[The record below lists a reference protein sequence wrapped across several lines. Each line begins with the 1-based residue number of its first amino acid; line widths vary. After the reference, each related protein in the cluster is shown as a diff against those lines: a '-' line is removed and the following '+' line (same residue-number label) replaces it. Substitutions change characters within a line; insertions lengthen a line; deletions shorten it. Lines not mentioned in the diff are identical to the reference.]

1 MSDTNKSYRIK
12 YDINN
17 PVDHLNIKID
27 QDFDLLEVL
36 SLSITQE
43 DVYKL
48 YTSNY
53 GVVVGRVL
61 ANNGFGIPNAK
72 ISIFLANNSTDQTL
86 DSTILYPYTST
97 SDKDSNGIRYN
108 LLPSQKVNK
117 CHQNVG
123 TLPSKRD
130 VLDNNA
136 KIEVFDNFYKYTTV
150 TNASGDYM
158 FFGIPTGSQQ
168 IHVDID
174 LSDIGILSQAP
185 RDLEYQGYN
194 IKQFDSPNKFKS
206 STNLDSLPQIISQD
220 TTIFVYPF
228 WGDESQAEIAISSK
242 TINIQYQF
250 EPTCV
255 FMGSIFT
262 DSLKSSISKTCRP
275 DTTSGVMSELTA
287 SQGSIEMI
295 RQTITNTIEQFDISG
310 TRLINNDGVWC
321 YQIPMNLDYVVTDE
335 YGNLVPTTD
344 PTTGIPTRAKVRF
357 RITLD
362 DNGDSFVQSKTG
374 VYLVPN
380 KPSGQTEDDYE
391 FSSNCKDSSFVNL
404 MWNKVYSVKNYI
416 PRIGESAFLTDIATD
431 RHFNGLKSVNYHES
445 NNPAPYNNIWININL
460 KFMLICLLTTIFINV
475 VAFVNQ
481 IIHTINLILQVD
493 VLGVGIFGPVINL
506 LISYPIKF
514 IIIESKIA
522 GDNCDVLGSYQYFSP
537 VIGSRWYDEKEYN
550 DTTTKPVGGTLD
562 KVKITDVTNC
572 VQINLAAENDVINFD
587 FTNDWLN
594 GSLYAPRFL
603 VKTNLNNKTGIQ
615 NSVYCGS
622 WYQDYVNMYLFQTC
636 APSIDKNGNINSDS
650 TLPLSLTTNTK
661 CNSDKNCYEKNSQKP
676 IGKGTISLDTANSI
690 FYYRSVE
697 YPGLST
703 GLKYLYTTDII
714 LLGSLNDC
722 DQDGIPQLHQLLP
735 STSFKLPPDSFE
747 GDTTIIDSNGIPKVD
762 EFYSATGKTMS
773 GLDWGN
779 KDDDGNYHLENGLFV
794 AISCMDSDTIIK
806 TCVNATRLCEVGI
819 DFDERYTGST
829 VDGSG
834 IIKYIDGY
842 ISTDEIT
849 NGDVRGM
856 FATLNMNNLKIKQV
870 KYNQIKYDFTY
881 NYPNG
886 FDGRLRN
893 AGIIGS
899 NPLYAGLSTDLPTDD
914 YYNFR
919 FGLSDSS
926 QTGFDYIGDYSFPRY
941 ENSFYFYFGIKP
953 GSTALDL
960 FNNQYFVPCVAI
972 EKGKFSLSLSILSNE
987 SICIQDD
994 GIIRATTS
1002 QSLFPQDIYLNNSLI
1017 ESNLYSDVFNLT
1029 GLTSAF
1035 YSIKVIDANN
1045 NSVNATIFLPK
1056 NSSLTYDYN
1065 YTNETNT
1072 TANDGTIIIS
1082 NIQNPNNQ
1090 IANYV
1095 RELYFYTDPI
1105 TTVLLSTS
1113 TITDTGE
1120 TMTNLSGGTYDV
1132 LVYESGCVNNSKQIK
1147 LNIKVKV
1154 ELSNISIT
1162 PNTLSQTEINLND
1175 TIIDI
1180 GSSSI
1185 TENGFIY
1192 GLTSD
1197 ITLGSKAIS
1206 NTLIGD
1212 VFSTFILEL
1221 TPNTE
1226 YYVTAYAINN
1236 AGISYSNQMSFTTL
1250 ELSIPGPM
1258 ELTSTNWLSTDNGIS
1273 TEGSIYGDGGL
1284 NITEYGIYYIS
1295 GSTDPGN
1302 ISYITGGTK
1311 VVYGINEDNLNTA
1324 FDSEITGLTSGSNY
1338 YLATYAINS
1347 LGIGYS
1353 NEYYTV
1359 ITEEG
1364 PVISDIAAESESP
1377 TTITTV
1383 GNITDSGSGDII
1395 EWGFYYTDNPAYWTT
1410 ENGIIENGMKV
1421 EYGNVPSGY
1430 TLSGNEF
1437 NGYLTNLDTDSE
1449 YFIVAY
1455 AKNSYGITKY
1465 ALPSYPNTPVQTL
1478 VGSIS
1483 DDIKINIGLDQAYGG
1498 GIPVNAERFAISG
1511 ETQMFAAYSS
1521 LDYKVGICYSET
1533 DVTPT
1538 TGDTYNISST
1548 GHIGS
1553 VNFGSYPT
1561 GDGIVIDI
1569 TPPAGPYTFKVRGA
1583 IFNLSGNLI
1592 SYGDII
1598 EVINISDY

>member
-1 MSDTNKSYRIK
+1 MSDNNKSYRIK

-61 ANNGFGIPNAK
+61 ANDGFGIPNAK
-72 ISIFLANNSTDQTL
+72 ISIFLPNNSTDKTL
-86 DSTILYPYTST
+86 DSTILYPYAST
-97 SDKDSNGIRYN
+97 SDKDSNGVRYN
-108 LLPSQKVNK
+108 LLPSQKINK

-136 KIEVFDNFYKYTTV
+136 KLEVFDNFYKYTTV

-262 DSLKSSISKTCRP
+262 DSQKSSISKTCRP

-295 RQTITNTIEQFDISG
+295 RQTVTNTIEQFDING

-391 FSSNCKDSSFVNL
+391 FNSNCKDSSFVDL
-404 MWNKVYSVKNYI
+404 MWNKVYSVKNYV

-431 RHFNGLKSVNYHES
+431 RHFNGLKSVNYHAH

-460 KFMLICLLTTIFINV
+460 RFMLICLLTTFFIKV

-481 IIHTINLILQVD
+481 IIHALNNATF
-493 VLGVGIFGPVINL
+493 GVFGEV
-506 LISYPIKF
+506 KF
-514 IIIESKIA
+514 IIIDSKIA
-522 GDNCDVLGSYQYFSP
+522 GNVCDVLSGYPYFTPINGGKGYYST
-537 VIGSRWYDEKEYN
+537 GEYN
-550 DTTTKPVGGTLD
+550 ASTTMPVGGLQDTTS
-562 KVKITDVTNC
+562 IQDVIDC

-587 FTNDWLN
+587 FTNDWIN

-603 VKTNLNNKTGIQ
+603 IKTNLNNKTGKQ

-622 WYQDYVNMYLFQTC
+622 WYQDYINMYLFQTC
-636 APSIDKNGNINSDS
+636 APYIDKNGFSTGSTETISDC
-650 TLPLSLTTNTK
+650 TTN
-661 CNSDKNCYEKNSQKP
+661 KNCYKTNSLKR
-676 IGKGTISLDTANSI
+676 IGKGTISLDTVNNI
-690 FYYRSVE
+690 FYYRSIE

-735 STSFKLPPDSFE
+735 STSFKLSPDSFE
-747 GDTTIIDSNGIPKVD
+747 GDSSIVD
-762 EFYSATGKTMS
+762 EFYSPTGKTMS
-773 GLDWGN
+773 GVDWGS
-779 KDDDGNYHLENGLFV
+779 KDKNGIYHLENGLFA
-794 AISCMDSDTIIK
+794 AITCMDSDTIIK
-806 TCVNATRLCEVGI
+806 TCVNATRLCEVGV

-829 VDGSG
+829 SNGNNL
-834 IIKYIDGY
+834 IKYIDGY

-849 NGDVRGM
+849 DGDVRGM
-856 FATLNMNNLKIKQV
+856 FATLNINNLKTKQIK
-870 KYNQIKYDFTY
+870 YSQIKYDFTY

-893 AGIIGS
+893 AGIPNTGA
-899 NPLYAGLSTDLPTDD
+899 LYAGLSTDLPVND

-919 FGLSDSS
+919 FGLSDPSL
-926 QTGFDYIGDYSFPRY
+926 TGFDYLNGYSFPRY

-960 FNNQYFVPCVAI
+960 FNNQYFVPCSIPEAD
-972 EKGKFSLSLSILSNE
+972 KFNLNLNIVSNE
-987 SICIQDD
+987 GICFGND
-994 GIIRATTS
+994 GIIGITASKTVY
-1002 QSLFPQDIYLNNSLI
+1002 PYGIYLNNILYQ
-1017 ESNLYSDVFNLT
+1017 SNISSDDQINIT
-1029 GLTSAF
+1029 GLTSQF
-1035 YSIKVIDANN
+1035 YIIKVTDGNN
-1045 NSVNATIFLPK
+1045 DSVSRSIFLPK
-1056 NSSLTYDYN
+1056 NAGINFNYSINSPTVLGASDGSVSVSNITNDNSDVISYDYSVFDDYY
-1065 YTNETNT
+1065 YTGMTGNVT
-1072 TANDGTIIIS
+1072 TDNFIITGLTASGPSTGGYI
-1082 NIQNPNNQ
+1082 IQ
-1090 IANYV
+1090 V
-1095 RELYFYTDPI
+1095 
-1105 TTVLLSTS
+1105 S
-1113 TITDTGE
+1113 
-1120 TMTNLSGGTYDV
+1120 
-1132 LVYESGCVNNSKQIK
+1132 ESGCSNNI
-1147 LNIKVKV
+1147 LGYTFLVHPIC
-1154 ELSNISIT
+1154 
-1162 PNTLSQTEINLND
+1162 
-1175 TIIDI
+1175 I
-1180 GSSSI
+1180 GSPVVYTEVAPLGYTQILISGFLSSNGLFNSNDNI
-1185 TENGFIY
+1185 TVGVCY

-1197 ITLGSKAIS
+1197 PTIINSGTTEEIFNINSIQDNGPSGYYSEIITGLTDGTLYHARAYATNNCGVTSYGEDKLVTTFAVTTPIVTTTDVTYDHTTINASGNLIDIGGSIITEVGLCWAIYPDTPTLS
-1206 NTLIGD
+1206 NK
-1212 VFSTFILEL
+1212 VILEYYLGYNAWQGQITGL
-1221 TPNTE
+1221 TEGTDYNIS
-1226 YYVTAYAINN
+1226 AYAINDRLTGFGDIVEITTLISSIPTVETN
-1236 AGISYSNQMSFTTL
+1236 GFTDITNNNVYVSGTTLMSNGSVSTNGIQWSTDSSFATYNDTANNNFLHNRSTWNDEATGLTSNTLYYVRAYAQNEIGYGYGSVLSFTTL
-1250 ELSIPGPM
+1250 
-1258 ELTSTNWLSTDNGIS
+1258 T
-1273 TEGSIYGDGGL
+1273 
-1284 NITEYGIYYIS
+1284 
-1295 GSTDPGN
+1295 
-1302 ISYITGGTK
+1302 
-1311 VVYGINEDNLNTA
+1311 
-1324 FDSEITGLTSGSNY
+1324 
-1338 YLATYAINS
+1338 
-1347 LGIGYS
+1347 
-1353 NEYYTV
+1353 
-1359 ITEEG
+1359 
-1364 PVISDIAAESESP
+1364 
-1377 TTITTV
+1377 
-1383 GNITDSGSGDII
+1383 
-1395 EWGFYYTDNPAYWTT
+1395 
-1410 ENGIIENGMKV
+1410 
-1421 EYGNVPSGY
+1421 
-1430 TLSGNEF
+1430 
-1437 NGYLTNLDTDSE
+1437 
-1449 YFIVAY
+1449 
-1455 AKNSYGITKY
+1455 
-1465 ALPSYPNTPVQTL
+1465 
-1478 VGSIS
+1478 
-1483 DDIKINIGLDQAYGG
+1483 
-1498 GIPVNAERFAISG
+1498 
-1511 ETQMFAAYSS
+1511 
-1521 LDYKVGICYSET
+1521 
-1533 DVTPT
+1533 
-1538 TGDTYNISST
+1538 
-1548 GHIGS
+1548 
-1553 VNFGSYPT
+1553 
-1561 GDGIVIDI
+1561 
-1569 TPPAGPYTFKVRGA
+1569 
-1583 IFNLSGNLI
+1583 
-1592 SYGDII
+1592 
-1598 EVINISDY
+1598 